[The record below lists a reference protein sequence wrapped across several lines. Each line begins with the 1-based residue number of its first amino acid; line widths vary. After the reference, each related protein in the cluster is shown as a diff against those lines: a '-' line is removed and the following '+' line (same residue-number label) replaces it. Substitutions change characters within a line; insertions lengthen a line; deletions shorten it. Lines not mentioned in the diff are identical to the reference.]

1 MMHRHGTC
9 QTVATESQNVK
20 ESAFANVGCCSQN
33 RRLATS
39 DCHIVDYIVLYW
51 RYYIMNH
58 IALCH
63 SMLYHYCYYLDV
75 VIYIYIYI
83 HGNQTYQL
91 SRVPACSLVTG
102 CSWLRW

>member
-83 HGNQTYQL
+83 YMAIKHISCRGFLRAAL
-91 SRVPACSLVTG
+91 SLDAPG
-102 CSWLRW
+102 